1 MHRSGNDHS
10 RVPVPDAPPL
20 GTLARLGEE
29 LRVTVLHAAAADLLW
44 QNRQQLVEIH
54 GCTSFRLIMLF
65 PARGDGATRE
75 LQWRRPVLPTRL
87 VRLRRR

>member
-20 GTLARLGEE
+20 ATLARLGEE
-29 LRVTVLHAAAADLLW
+29 LRVTVLHPATADLLW

-54 GCTSFRLIMLF
+54 GCSSFRLIMLS
-65 PARGDGATRE
+65 PAPGDGTLRE
-75 LQWRRPVLPTRL
+75 LQWRRPVLPKRL
-87 VRLRRR
+87 VRWRGR